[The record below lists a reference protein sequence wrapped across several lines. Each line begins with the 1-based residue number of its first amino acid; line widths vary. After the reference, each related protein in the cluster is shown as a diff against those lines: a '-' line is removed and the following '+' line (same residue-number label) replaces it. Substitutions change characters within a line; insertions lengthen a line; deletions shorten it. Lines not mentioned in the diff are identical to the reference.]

1 MLFISI
7 CHHSY
12 TNPFTGDAQCVSFLL
27 YSFGIVT
34 TQFFGL
40 AVSYLFVFGIL
51 GFAGL
56 LLRTGLVSSFT
67 SRKIV
72 HIGVSHWWFIAVYFF
87 EHTFIAVIGPLSFV
101 ALNYISYRK
110 HLFAAM
116 EDPEHEKNLGTVY
129 FPIALLILVLWS
141 WAGELSF
148 TQGGVAMAALGYGDG
163 LAALAGRKLGHTSFQ
178 APGGHKTFVGVAV
191 MMVAVFSVSAFLIA
205 GANTGAPV
213 LLTAGIIALVATS
226 TEIMTPWGLDNLTI
240 PLVTAMVT
248 RVVLPL

>member
-1 MLFISI
+1 M
-7 CHHSY
+7 
-12 TNPFTGDAQCVSFLL
+12 
-27 YSFGIVT
+27 T

-40 AVSYLFVFGIL
+40 TVSYLFVFGIL
-51 GFAGL
+51 GLAGV
-56 LLRTGLVSSFT
+56 LLRSGVVDAFT

-87 EHTFIAVIGPLSFV
+87 EHTFIAVIGPLSFI

-116 EDPEHEKNLGTVY
+116 EDPDHEKNLGTVY

-148 TQGGVAMAALGYGDG
+148 TQGGIAMAALGYGDG
-163 LAALAGRKLGHTSFQ
+163 LAALTGKKFGGTGFR
-178 APGGHKTFVGVAV
+178 APGGHKTFVGVAA
-191 MMVAVFSVSAFLIA
+191 MLLAVFCVSAFLLVRANTAAPILPIA
-205 GANTGAPV
+205 GS
-213 LLTAGIIALVATS
+213 IALVATS

-240 PLVTAMVT
+240 PLVTAMLT
-248 RVVLPL
+248 HLVLPL